1 MEKLLSFHY
10 FWCFPVYLPIS
21 KQHQPPGHVKWS
33 KISTAHLVKVAEIGG
48 LECQL
53 TDFLKIAL
61 FVKKLIFLISFICN
75 SRVIQKYD

>member
-33 KISTAHLVKVAEIGG
+33 KISAAHLVKVAEIGG
-48 LECQL
+48 WECQL
-53 TDFLKIAL
+53 TDLPQDCSFCQEAHFFSAS
-61 FVKKLIFLISFICN
+61 FVT
-75 SRVIQKYD
+75 QG